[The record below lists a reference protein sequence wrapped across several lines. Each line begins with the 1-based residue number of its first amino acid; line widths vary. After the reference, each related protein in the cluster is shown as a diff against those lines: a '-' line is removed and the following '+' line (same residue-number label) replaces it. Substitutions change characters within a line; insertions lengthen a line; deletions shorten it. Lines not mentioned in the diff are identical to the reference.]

1 MRRQTRSRRTFR
13 QNHCFSPQPHSPADS
28 GYDSFE
34 NSPKTPPPRRFIR
47 IPVFDGSGSLDSA
60 EISIKEA
67 ELDKPCPKTP
77 KATRFTPIP
86 SLVPALTP
94 LSQNHG
100 APVEDEQG
108 RPVRRSVNARVFS
121 TAFHN
126 SKPSTQDDLEKHE
139 GRIATALDIN
149 RFGMDIG
156 GSAKKSLP
164 VRREG
169 HSVNLEQKLTRR
181 TEIPMPVRSRIIP
194 TAPFRVLDA
203 PNLRDDFYCSPLAYS
218 VTSNTLVVCLGNLLY
233 AWSED
238 RGVSMIHGAH
248 SEAWLTSI
256 AFSSTQGAKAI
267 LGIGQSDGSL
277 ILRSVYDALPRF
289 EVQQPFP
296 VACVSWRPVC
306 TLRPSKNPFN
316 PGVLVQ
322 TEDLVVGDEMGN
334 MYYYVIEWPMAW
346 EVSRDT
352 WPGAVSLVAK
362 ITIHSQ
368 QICGLAWA
376 PDGKL
381 FASGGND
388 NLCCLFEVDRI
399 LEQSL
404 IYPARDENAHLL
416 RLEPFSFDVGVSM
429 RGGTGLSRHSTMA
442 PYLNPR
448 ANENSAEVETF
459 RTSLDSLRHLGSGL
473 ERHRWVHGAA
483 VKAIAFCPWRRG
495 LVATGGGSNDKCIH
509 FFHTASG
516 TTLATISVSAQVTSL
531 IWSTTRREIAATFGY
546 AQPEHPYRIAI
557 FSWPECKQVAAI
569 PWEGEL
575 RALYAIPYPRG
586 PVYSKN
592 HKGGAAAQEGC
603 IVVASSDKSIKFHE
617 VWSRE
622 RGAKIDGTG
631 MGMLGGSDILEG
643 LEGIDKQ
650 GGVIR

>member
-1 MRRQTRSRRTFR
+1 
-13 QNHCFSPQPHSPADS
+13 
-28 GYDSFE
+28 
-34 NSPKTPPPRRFIR
+34 
-47 IPVFDGSGSLDSA
+47 
-60 EISIKEA
+60 
-67 ELDKPCPKTP
+67 
-77 KATRFTPIP
+77 
-86 SLVPALTP
+86 
-94 LSQNHG
+94 
-100 APVEDEQG
+100 
-108 RPVRRSVNARVFS
+108 
-121 TAFHN
+121 
-126 SKPSTQDDLEKHE
+126 
-139 GRIATALDIN
+139 
-149 RFGMDIG
+149 
-156 GSAKKSLP
+156 
-164 VRREG
+164 
-169 HSVNLEQKLTRR
+169 
-181 TEIPMPVRSRIIP
+181 
-194 TAPFRVLDA
+194 
-203 PNLRDDFYCSPLAYS
+203 
-218 VTSNTLVVCLGNLLY
+218 
-233 AWSED
+233 
-238 RGVSMIHGAH
+238 MIHGAH

-277 ILRSVYDALPRF
+277 ILRSVYDGLPRF

-296 VACVSWRPVC
+296 VACVSWRPAC

-334 MYYYVIEWPMAW
+334 LYYYVVEWPMAW

-362 ITIHSQ
+362 IAIHSQ

-404 IYPARDENAHLL
+404 VYPARNENVHLP
-416 RLEPFSFDVGVSM
+416 RLEPFSFNMGASARDET
-429 RGGTGLSRHSTMA
+429 RLSRHSTMA
-442 PYLNPR
+442 PYLSAR
-448 ANENSAEVETF
+448 ADENSAEVETF
-459 RTSLDSLRHLGSGL
+459 RTSLNTLRHLGSGL

-509 FFHTASG
+509 FFHTATG
-516 TTLATISVSAQVTSL
+516 TALATISVSAQVTSL

-569 PWEGEL
+569 PWEGQL

-586 PVYSKN
+586 PAYSKN

-622 RGAKIDGTG
+622 RGTKIGGTG
-631 MGMLGGSDILEG
+631 TGMLGGSDILEG